1 VGMPHEI
8 GVDCSAVSP
17 GYSFRVASLRKALPE
32 PRKLKGA
39 YGKPLHPTK

>member
-1 VGMPHEI
+1 VGRPHEV

-17 GYSFRVASLRKALPE
+17 GYFQVASLKKALPE

-39 YGKPLHPTK
+39 YGKPLQPTK